1 VAKRLGP
8 FDIQMVPKSP
18 KHAKKNKEI
27 CFTMLKTNERG
38 LVRKASKL
46 MANKSRSL

>member
-1 VAKRLGP
+1 VAKRLGL
-8 FDIQMVPKSP
+8 FDIQKVPKSS
-18 KHAKKNKEI
+18 KHAKNKEV

-38 LVRKASKL
+38 LVRKASKS